1 VVRAISAYLGADP
14 AAVTTQRLAS
24 WLARPG
30 LSRATRAVYLF
41 HLQAWCR
48 WRFTVGLVNQD
59 PAAGLSRIR
68 VPKGPPGPVTTTVL
82 GQILRCAVAPY
93 LTYFG
98 LASYAGLRCLE
109 IVTLDREDITEES
122 MWIRGKGDKVREVPT
137 HPVVWRLV
145 EPLPR
150 GRIWHLPGYE
160 PHVAAHKLSMYG
172 SRTLTRLGFPDVTM
186 HMLRHWYGSETYRR
200 SRNLRATQELLGHAS
215 IATTERYTQVSSE
228 ERRLAVRAL
237 PAVA

>member
-1 VVRAISAYLGADP
+1 MVRAVSAYLGADP

-30 LSRATRAVYLF
+30 LSRATRAVYRF

-48 WRFTVGLVNQD
+48 WKFTVGLVDED
-59 PAAGLSRIR
+59 PAIGLPRIR
-68 VPKGPPGPVTTTVL
+68 VPKAPPRPVTTTVL
-82 GQILRCAVAPY
+82 AQILRRAGPPY
-93 LTYFG
+93 RTYFA
-98 LASYAGLRCLE
+98 LAAYAGLRCLE
-109 IVTLDREDITEES
+109 VVTLDREDVTEET

-145 EPLPR
+145 EPLSH

-160 PHVAAHKLSMYG
+160 PHVASHKLSMYG
-172 SRTLTRLGFPDVTM
+172 SRQLTRLGFPDVTM
-186 HMLRHWYGSETYRR
+186 HMLRHWCGSETYRR

-228 ERRLAVRAL
+228 ERRLAVHAL